1 MATTAFTAS
10 ADGADPG
17 VAVLEWA
24 RQLTGPALRRW
35 TELLPP
41 AVAGWAGY
49 HLGLQD
55 ETGRPP
61 RGYRGKAV
69 RPALVLSCAE
79 AAGGAARDAVRA
91 AVTVELVHN
100 FSLLHDDVIDQDAL
114 RRHRPTVWKL
124 FGVPAAILTG
134 DARLALAHRV
144 LATAPGPRTADSI
157 AMLGHAVEGL
167 VEGEAMDVAFE
178 RRPEVTTAEYAAMA
192 TAKTGALT
200 GAACGLGALAGGAD
214 VERARF
220 FTKFGRHLGL
230 AFQIVDDLLGIIGDP
245 GTTGKPVGGDLAAR
259 KKTYPVIAALAS
271 DTEQGRTL
279 AGMYA
284 SGAPLSDADLRWAA
298 LLVTDAGGV
307 RAARSAVDQELE
319 AAFAALAEADPAP
332 EARRDLMALARVLTH
347 RDD

>member
-1 MATTAFTAS
+1 MATTASTAS
-10 ADGADPG
+10 ADGTDPG
-17 VAVLEWA
+17 VAALERA
-24 RQLTGPALRRW
+24 RELTGPALRDW
-35 TELLPP
+35 TGTLPP

-55 ETGRPP
+55 EAGRPP

-79 AAGGAARDAVRA
+79 AVGGAARDAVRA

-124 FGVPAAILTG
+124 FGVPAAVLTG
-134 DARLALAHRV
+134 DALLALAHRV
-144 LATAPGPRTADSI
+144 LATASGPRTAASV
-157 AMLGHAVEGL
+157 AMLGRAVEEL

-178 RRPEVTTAEYAAMA
+178 QRPEITTAEYAAMA
-192 TAKTGALT
+192 TAKTGALM

-214 VERARF
+214 AERAGALAE
-220 FTKFGRHLGL
+220 FGRHLGL
-230 AFQIVDDLLGIIGDP
+230 AFQIVDDLLGVFGDP
-245 GTTGKPVGGDLAAR
+245 KTTGKPVGGDIAAR
-259 KKTYPVIAALAS
+259 KKTYPVLAALAS
-271 DTEQGRTL
+271 DGAQGRTL
-279 AGMYA
+279 AGLYA

-307 RAARSAVDQELE
+307 RAARRAVDQELE
-319 AAFAALAEADPAP
+319 AAFAALAEAGPAP
-332 EARRDLMALARVLTH
+332 EGRRDLTALAQVLT
-347 RDD
+347 RRNN